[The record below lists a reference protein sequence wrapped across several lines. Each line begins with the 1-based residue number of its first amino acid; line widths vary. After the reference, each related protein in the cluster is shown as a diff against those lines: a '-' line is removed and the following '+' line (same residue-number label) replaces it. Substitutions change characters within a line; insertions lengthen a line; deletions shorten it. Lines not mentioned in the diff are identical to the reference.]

1 MEQESYTA
9 LTQFDRIC
17 DNMFTSA
24 EMNFHNRPRVHSF
37 DKLGRSISFLA
48 IPTLEDLKLVLF
60 EAGNLANDHGYP
72 IKVTTMGD
80 IESVAYIAGSP
91 PGSIGFPALIPDL
104 VSLMTR
110 MISEHIQNFC
120 KECNNS
126 GGRTKILDA
135 DGLTELSLNALF
147 KKYFS
152 T

>member
-1 MEQESYTA
+1 MDLETE
-9 LTQFDRIC
+9 LTQSDRIC
-17 DNMFTSA
+17 DNIFTSA

-37 DKLGRSISFLA
+37 DRLGRSISSLA

-60 EAGNLANDHGYP
+60 QAGILANDHGYP

-91 PGSIGFPALIPDL
+91 PGSVGSPALIPDL

-126 GGRTKILDA
+126 AGTTKILDA
-135 DGLTELSLNALF
+135 DGLTELSLDTLLR
-147 KKYFS
+147 KYFS